1 MDGMD
6 EKEVGSQ
13 EGANMEGCMKM
24 RWEVRREPIW
34 RDG

>member
-1 MDGMD
+1 MGGMD

-13 EGANMEGCMKM
+13 EGANMEGWMKK
-24 RWEVRREPIW
+24 RWEVRREQIW